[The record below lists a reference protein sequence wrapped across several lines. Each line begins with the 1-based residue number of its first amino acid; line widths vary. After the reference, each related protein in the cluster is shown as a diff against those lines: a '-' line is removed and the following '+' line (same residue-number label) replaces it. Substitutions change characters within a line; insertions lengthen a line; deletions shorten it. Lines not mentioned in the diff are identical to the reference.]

1 MADFA
6 VWGEAI
12 ARAIG
17 YKPMEFVNA
26 YYENIGRQNV
36 EAIESN
42 PLAQAIEKFVDSWYK
57 EGKETLLG
65 KSYFK
70 SIRKI
75 KQNSPGIQYRYH
87 Q

>member
-12 ARAIG
+12 ARAMG

-26 YYENIGRQNV
+26 YYDNIGKQNV

-57 EGKETLLG
+57 EGKESLLA
-65 KSYFK
+65 KFYFK
-70 SIRKI
+70 SIRRP
-75 KQNSPGIQYRYH
+75 KQSSPEH
-87 Q
+87 TV